1 MGEMIRPALFVS
13 ALLQICFGLSCLPLQ
28 AGGSPVPRKAPAF
41 AVQTAPERYIWL
53 SDYVGRPVILAFILT
68 DCTHCQYTTG
78 LLSAIQRDYADRGV
92 QVIESAIDS
101 MSALRI
107 PEFLKKLNPPFP
119 VGYNEQ
125 SYAAIFLGYGE
136 KDPMFAPQLVFI
148 DRTGMI
154 RAQFGGDDPKLLK
167 EVQDK
172 TLRETLDETLKAGG
186 QEQPAT
192 KKGPATSRPPA
203 LRK

>member
-1 MGEMIRPALFVS
+1 MIRPLRLAP
-13 ALLQICFGLSCLPLQ
+13 ALLLIWLGLSCLPLQ

-41 AVQTAPERYIWL
+41 AIQTAPEKYIWL
-53 SDYVGRPVILAFILT
+53 SEYAGRPIILAFILT
-68 DCTHCQYTTG
+68 DCSHCQYTTG
-78 LLSAIQRDYADRGV
+78 LLSAIQRDYADRGL

-107 PEFLKKLNPPFP
+107 PDFLKKLNPPFP

-136 KDPMFAPQLVFI
+136 KDPMFAPQIVFI

-172 TLRETLDETLKAGG
+172 MLRETLDQTLKAGG
-186 QEQPAT
+186 QDPPT
-192 KKGPATSRPPA
+192 KKGPVTPRPPA
-203 LRK
+203 PTH